1 MHCYFQGKVY
11 QIGTAINAV
20 AKITL
25 ERTEFGPTEL
35 QYV

>member
-25 ERTEFGPTEL
+25 ELLEL